1 MTDLRR
7 RLLRGMADIVGDLY
21 GEGAASPAVAFRP
34 AVAPDGALPPALPPF
49 ESLWR
54 TVDDSI
60 DWTDVLVS
68 PTPTDGLTPAAEWA
82 FLHAQA
88 PAVLQGDP
96 AAYLAV
102 LQRIQP
108 MDDLLPYVTA
118 LEVTPADPDTLRVV
132 FSPRPDLMGAG
143 ARAYLCGMA
152 VRIARDLFAA
162 LPVLT
167 VTVSAGDA
175 LSAAFPR
182 AQMNRVRF
190 AFIDPAAF
198 VAACGGRCDA

>member
-1 MTDLRR
+1 MTAPAFLSCSESGANEETAAETDAAAPS
-7 RLLRGMADIVGDLY
+7 ADEEI
-21 GEGAASPAVAFRP
+21 AA
-34 AVAPDGALPPALPPF
+34 
-49 ESLWR
+49 EE